1 MSDRIK
7 ALRAEKGMTQE
18 DLAEASGVS
27 RLTISKLETGKLTNA
42 RSKTMFAVA
51 KALGVT
57 IDDLF
62 FDRDA

>member
-27 RLTISKLETGKLTNA
+27 RLTISKLETGKLTHA

>member
-27 RLTISKLETGKLTNA
+27 RLTISKLETGKLINA

-57 IDDLF
+57 LDDLF